1 MATSRREKG
10 ALFEAYYAATDLPPA
25 VVIAFTLSSLTIAV
39 HDSAFS
45 EPSIWEIFDHLLH
58 PSHGHS
64 HHSRG
69 ISFCPQHNYHALSG
83 NCLTY
88 ISSYYIPQAKI
99 GNNLRHLL
107 VNIPIFSEHIG
118 QPYLQL
124 NRMGDC
130 ENTPQFTCRPSKR
143 SGDGKDFSRHLK
155 GIHKRTRRRNSA
167 IYLRTVEP
175 TLSCTCSAKWPRF
188 DRPRSFCSKL
198 LFFLTYISTRYCEG
212 SMCTLYFICDKI

>member
-1 MATSRREKG
+1 MT
-10 ALFEAYYAATDLPPA
+10 ALFRSR
-25 VVIAFTLSSLTIAV
+25 AFGRFSIISCIHRMAILTMVEVFI
-39 HDSAFS
+39 
-45 EPSIWEIFDHLLH
+45 LLN
-58 PSHGHS
+58 
-64 HHSRG
+64 
-69 ISFCPQHNYHALSG
+69 ITALSG

-155 GIHKRTRRRNSA
+155 GIHKRTRRRNST

-212 SMCTLYFICDKI
+212 SMCTLYLICDKI